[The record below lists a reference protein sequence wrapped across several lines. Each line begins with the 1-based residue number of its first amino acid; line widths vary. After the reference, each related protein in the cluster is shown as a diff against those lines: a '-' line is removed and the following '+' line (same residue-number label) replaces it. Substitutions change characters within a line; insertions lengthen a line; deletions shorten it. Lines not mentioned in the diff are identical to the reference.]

1 MPMQNEQNER
11 QMTAMRFAAVLQQLA
26 ENGNIEKLSIIIKES
41 SSEELYQLAISLGI
55 KDPSIIAISG
65 S

>member
-1 MPMQNEQNER
+1 
-11 QMTAMRFAAVLQQLA
+11 MTAMRFAAVLQQLA